1 LDYTPH
7 KNNDIDS
14 MREFLGLSKDDLV
27 PKDMP
32 REMFYKGT
40 FDIEGPF
47 SEMDLRRHF
56 KDIISKNT
64 YQNYLSFLGAGI
76 YDHYIPAPVKNLA
89 NRSEF
94 VTAYTPY
101 QAEMSQGIL
110 QSIYEYQTCTA
121 RLFGMDMSNASLY
134 NGAHALFESV
144 KIAVNYTKRK
154 KVLISSLLHPEY
166 AAVIKTYLQFADIEF
181 VMIDFKN
188 GLTSLENLKNL
199 LDENTACVV
208 LSNPNFFGMIEDIE
222 VFAKEAK
229 NKGALTIVSVYPIS
243 LGILKSPGECGADIV
258 TAEGQSLGLEKSF
271 GGSVLGMFAC
281 KSEFARF
288 MPGRIVGRTTDK
300 KGKSGFVLTLQAREQ
315 HIRREK
321 ALSNI
326 CSNHAWCALNVLIY
340 LSCMGDKGLEDTANT
355 CVDRAHY
362 FANELEKT
370 GKVSVVYKK
379 GFFNEFILKLD
390 DKLNFDEVNL
400 KLKEKGII
408 LGLPLKNYIVET
420 CHGMS
425 LQKNNF
431 NEFSN
436 CWLVSVTEKKEI
448 QDLDKVV
455 KIIQNLV

>member
-7 KNNDIDS
+7 KNKDIDD
-14 MREFLGLSKDDLV
+14 MRQFLGVSSDDLI

-32 REMFYKGT
+32 REMLYKGN
-40 FDIEGPF
+40 FDIEGPYT
-47 SEMDLRRHF
+47 EIELQKHF
-56 KDIISKNT
+56 QNLISKNT

-94 VTAYTPY
+94 LTAYTPY

-154 KVLISSLLHPEY
+154 KVLISSLVHPEY
-166 AAVIKTYLQFADIEF
+166 ISVIKTYLQFSDIEF
-181 VMIDFKN
+181 VMIDFKD
-188 GLTSLENLKNL
+188 GVTSYEKFKNL

-208 LSNPNFFGMIEDIE
+208 LSNPNFFGMIEDLE
-222 VFAKEAK
+222 NFSKEAK
-229 NKGALTIVSVYPIS
+229 NKGVLTIVSVYPIS
-243 LGILKSPGECGADIV
+243 LGILKNPGECGADIV
-258 TAEGQSLGLEKSF
+258 TAEGQNLGLEKSF
-271 GGSVLGMFAC
+271 GGSVLGMFGC
-281 KSEFARF
+281 KKEFARF
-288 MPGRIVGRTTDK
+288 IPGRIVGRTTDK
-300 KGKSGFVLTLQAREQ
+300 DGNQGFVLTLQAREQ

-340 LSCMGDKGLEDTANT
+340 LSCLGDKGLEDVANT
-355 CVDRAHY
+355 CVDRAYY

-370 GKVSVVYKK
+370 EKVSVLYKK

-390 DKLNFDEVNL
+390 DKLDFDKVNL
-400 KLKEKGII
+400 QLKEQGII
-408 LGLPLKNYIVET
+408 LGLPLKNY
-420 CHGMS
+420 
-425 LQKNNF
+425 F

-436 CWLVSVTEKKEI
+436 CWLVSVTEKKEKE
-448 QDLDKVV
+448 DLDKTI